1 LKETKAGDDAAG
13 EEGEQHGE
21 VCAVV
26 VHVALS
32 HERHDGRWPDGDVFG
47 AAQKQ
52 VHEAAHEAGVQA
64 ILQTPKRTVLYISLP
79 RGKVSG
85 SLLLSLEIFKVAFLA
100 FEFDSG
106 SLVILCGLR
115 QISWLDIMG

>member
-1 LKETKAGDDAAG
+1 MKETKAGDDAAG
-13 EEGEQHGE
+13 EEGEQHSE

-26 VHVALS
+26 VHVALR

-64 ILQTPKRTVLYISLP
+64 ILQTQKRTLLYVHHISLTS
-79 RGKVSG
+79 GKVSG
-85 SLLLSLEIFKVAFLA
+85 LLLLSLEIFKVA
-100 FEFDSG
+100 
-106 SLVILCGLR
+106 
-115 QISWLDIMG
+115 ISSF